1 LAVLSHE
8 GTYPI
13 LYGSLPI
20 PVGAAH
26 RNGYLAR
33 PDEAGQVPVVLVLP
47 GLDGMGSV
55 DKDLCRRLARAG
67 FAGLTI
73 DLYGEPGDGL
83 DLYNRLTDDQAL
95 AVIDEVHQ
103 FVVSDDVEWN
113 VEDGVGILAT
123 DVGGRFGLI
132 KAATRDWVRSLAIV
146 ATPLTGDEDRLHQV
160 AEYLDHLPIPVLGL
174 YGAGDDLVDT
184 ATVDEAQRRNDHGQ
198 WLLYDGAGHG
208 FLDIDSDAYDDA
220 AANDA
225 FARTIAFFK
234 ATLAGPEI
242 ERLG

>member
-1 LAVLSHE
+1 MAVLSHE

-20 PVGAAH
+20 PVGASH

-47 GLDGMGSV
+47 GLDGMGSME
-55 DKDLCRRLARAG
+55 KDLCRRLGRAG

-83 DLYNRLTDDQAL
+83 DLYNGLTDDQAL
-95 AVIDEVHQ
+95 AVIDELHQ

-146 ATPLTGDEDRLHQV
+146 STPLTGDEDRLHQV

-174 YGAGDDLVDT
+174 YGAGDDLVET

-198 WLLYDGAGHG
+198 WLLYDGAGHR

-225 FARTIAFFK
+225 FARAIAFFN